1 MDSFRNLEDETFPS
15 FLSNTS
21 LGSSVRDTLG
31 DVTLGSTLGV
41 PMAASTVVKSRAT
54 ADNRLT
60 DVQASYL
67 EPGAL
72 SLAGSQGSNCGRE
85 KFALSFKDDLDKTDD
100 FIAANNFLDLL
111 VKVKLD
117 ESECASTSKASAAV
131 DAGAPS
137 VSARPSDYPDDIS
150 TGLFTVSRIGGK
162 ESIAG
167 QAVLAPI
174 PIEEGPESEAVD
186 SDGMS
191 GSVASFL
198 ANEKLMSLDSM
209 NSDIT
214 DDDLDVDNLHDEE
227 LQLYFSKLIPPPMQ
241 RGRVEGQEIPAA
253 ELPDSQVGS
262 SQSLVTEPDT
272 SPKNRCE
279 FLNDYDKEDFC
290 MPDVRLAATGM
301 DSCPASDEDTEDELE
316 ALQNR
321 SRARFLL
328 PSTSRQLV
336 GESHQPHFRPGL
348 EGGSSDDE
356 SQSGVQFADSRT
368 GIEHRCSAEG
378 QVIDLPITGDG
389 GGGDGSSGSEEDGN
403 DGGVST
409 VPQPTSVQTTY
420 DVLRGLG
427 IVGGSGTG
435 EDEHQLLSQLP
446 GLGRFISNVH
456 SQMGDRVGPV
466 GTVETESSVQGSGL
480 TGIQSVNQS
489 TNQDRQEAL
498 NAMDGSHNGAISL
511 EERFDSMYLR
521 PGGVCNLQDYAS
533 GAFALQ
539 DTRNAFDLSFTKNP
553 FGESKVGVD
562 QGHTIDSSDPG
573 LRGGPCR
580 NSVSSGPH
588 TINSEEHL
596 GESLEVKYLSQTFH
610 QNEVEQS
617 NIGNK
622 ESRPDDAELELQQ
635 GANDTHSV
643 VYQNEDGKWVTDLAY
658 YSSFEKEA
666 NMPDEIANQLQSE
679 EFVGGGQA
687 MEKIIEDQEEFER
700 EHQFMQEEQME
711 AVNQSVHLGDTSW
724 KFPTSSHILM
734 RASQVS
740 TEFEKENQSYLRI
753 SLGGFLQ
760 QRSEALGCLG
770 GIEDIKRPSF
780 GYIINS
786 PEKREPFALIRPSD
800 FSSRGSSVHSE
811 TVQLSDVDETM
822 NPEDLEKTVEPIPA
836 EQPQKGHANSKDVQI
851 SPALP
856 LDHKNSSQSS
866 ESNSSGSLTLSV
878 STIASAIADASI
890 SSDPAQL
897 AAMIMEL
904 SKKRHSKS
912 RRTGELIQTPDPEK
926 LLEQKDLQKALS
938 LGDLS
943 ALDMEK
949 YLKKAEVSSSDSDAS
964 TSQSCLDVLSL
975 ADSLA
980 NSCKPTQ
987 RQTPPLPNI
996 SHHAKEH
1003 STSKDVVK
1011 KSRVLPIN
1019 SSKQSTEVM
1028 SEVNKSDAK
1037 RSSIP
1042 RPKTSCIP
1050 TATAHP
1056 ARRSAGAGQSL
1067 TSSALKPKPVQSKSE
1082 RRKSDCHIPTPAG
1095 NRSCSESRVKMNT
1108 ARPQVSGT
1116 CLALKSND
1124 SISDSLAVSK
1134 TFQTGGCSEKPTL
1147 KSSPHT
1153 PRSKSHMRQRETSCS
1168 EEARSLKS
1176 PKATQ
1181 SITKEKQTI
1190 VGQSSFATTDA
1201 NFASPER
1208 SASGVVEASQ
1218 CSFRPST
1225 SPLTHSSPS
1234 QTSLPS
1240 GNGDLSPSSSRGMC
1254 ERSPGSDPRS
1264 PQSHCSSPSISR
1276 LTYLSLNENTTLPT
1290 PNHQKNKSMS
1300 LSTTI
1305 IRASP
1310 TPPLEPVDANKPI
1323 NQTHNGDLSSRSSG
1337 HAETPG
1343 LNQQTSEHGSYIQ
1356 NGCNIN
1362 KDYRPEC
1369 GPVNSQSESQ
1379 PNQCTQVDSGYSS
1392 NLNVNNQPGGP
1403 MAQNINQ
1410 VPHIPGAG
1418 SEGFLGSQFGPPP
1431 TSYKPE
1437 PLRYGLVPNYNSQG
1451 ALSDLACG
1459 VSALLT
1465 GRSLFS
1471 TQIPQQ
1477 YLSTEGSLQA
1487 SSYHIGPL
1495 AGPYSVMA
1503 GANPPIAH
1511 SHVPGST
1518 GLSSVY
1524 MTAGQHP
1531 PQYALS
1537 KVYGQPSMG
1546 AWSARDLADLRTQV
1560 VVPDELKFPGACCV
1574 GIACQ
1579 TSLSIF
1585 NPSERWQQVAISIVN
1600 LSIDGEKVDSLP
1612 YQWLIVKNK
1621 TIIGPK
1627 STEEQKVLLIAPKAG
1642 LYQCTLSVSSWPASA
1657 ESETVAQAE
1666 AFAKKVVLV
1675 AVAENPAIEVDVG
1688 KTDCLDFGDLAGGS
1702 VKSLPLKLVNR
1713 TRATVPVRLVISA
1726 NASAWHCFSFS
1737 KSPVTMTAGDTLHSG
1752 GNLSSISV
1760 INHVMHSSCGDNPDS
1775 FMVWVH
1781 FNAPQRFSVK
1791 SAVPCDAG
1799 ELGPPDEFSARV
1811 DIEVDSPGPSRVIQ
1825 SVALRAR
1832 SGTARIHAPKD
1843 LQTVCLRSPLGQ
1855 SASQTLP
1862 LKNAGNID
1870 VQLRLKSNDG
1880 DNCFMVKPEELL
1892 LRTGE
1897 EQGVIVSFTAQSNR
1911 KYKECLLTILVLP
1924 SGPQYEVVLKGEV
1937 VQANPE
1943 NAASTQVLVPHGE
1956 VPPILSNKQF
1966 MAWGGVTLGRAVQQ
1980 KLVLRNNSP
1989 TTSQQLRL
1997 LIRGQDQDCFQLQSS
2012 FGPDE
2017 RLTRS
2022 RELLIKPK
2030 EDVAVHLLFAPTR
2043 VASMLAKLEIKQS
2056 AVRPS
2061 QPGVKFTIPLSG
2073 YGGTSNVIL
2082 EELRKHA
2089 DGYVATMSGI
2099 QTGRVSKL
2107 CVCVRNT
2114 GSRAAFIRAVP
2125 YSDLEKRTVM
2135 DSTVISL
2142 SPSQFIL
2149 KERTQ
2154 EVITVVM
2161 KASCRE
2167 QALCQSHTA
2176 LLATIC
2182 LFCGDEVSR
2191 QQFRKLLRI
2200 KPDVGKKALYEN
2212 SLLKSI
2218 SFDEPFLGEE
2228 LVQEAYDLPQRP
2240 NEAHIFYGNMSKVI
2254 LSLLGTVEAS
2264 DSGESEH
2271 IEFVRASQHHA
2282 TDSDSGLGTSERHF
2296 SNVSLDVLPVRG
2308 PPLCATEPVL
2318 KRTESSLDN
2327 TWSIQPEQLVLTA
2340 PTITGAADTK
2350 HVRILNCS
2358 DRELR
2363 FELSWPAH
2371 CLTITPQHGIIEP
2384 QGHLQILISP
2394 NPSLATKSS
2403 MLPWSGQIYVQCDN
2417 QQKFIRV
2424 QIRQDLAMDISAV
2437 GSPSDRALCPLP
2449 PQAETPIGTS
2459 LKSQCSSSPQTS
2471 VEIKNRTVVFPST
2484 CSGESSECPVEV
2496 ENLGEEVR
2504 WYLSSF
2510 APPYVKGVDGS
2521 GGVYRATYT
2530 AFRCERMSGMLGV
2543 KEKMQVPFTFLPRD
2557 GGDYAQFWDL
2567 ECHPVTKPQQKS
2579 RIRFQLCG
2587 MGIRAGAGMSRKED
2601 GTLVRTDINL
2611 KSRNRVESEG
2621 SKTGM
2626 ESSRRGV
2633 YAPQSLYT
2641 FPATRV
2647 GEVSTLKVNFR
2658 NNSCN
2663 THELR
2668 FLSPS
2673 EPFYIK
2679 HSKYSLRTQHYINL
2693 PVQFRPTTVG
2703 QFSGLLH
2710 VQTDTDV
2717 KLAIELSGEALP

>member
-1 MDSFRNLEDETFPS
+1 MDSFRNLEEETFPS
-15 FLSNTS
+15 FFSNTS
-21 LGSSVRDTLG
+21 LGSDGRATLG

-41 PMAASTVVKSRAT
+41 PMAASTVAKSRAT

-67 EPGAL
+67 EPGL
-72 SLAGSQGSNCGRE
+72 VFQAGSQGSGCGRE
-85 KFALSFKDDLDKTDD
+85 KFALSFKDDLDNVDD
-100 FIAANNFLDLL
+100 FIAANRFSDLL
-111 VKVKLD
+111 VKVNLD
-117 ESECASTSKASAAV
+117 ESESVSTSKAAV
-131 DAGAPS
+131 EVGAPS
-137 VSARPSDYPDDIS
+137 ASARPSDYPDDIS
-150 TGLFTVSRIGGK
+150 TGLLTVSHIGGK
-162 ESIAG
+162 ETIVG

-174 PIEEGPESEAVD
+174 PIEEGPESDAVD

-191 GSVASFL
+191 GSVSSFL

-214 DDDLDVDNLHDEE
+214 DDDIDVDNLHDEE
-227 LQLYFSKLIPPPMQ
+227 LQLYFNKLIPTAMQ

-253 ELPDSQVGS
+253 ELPDNQVGS
-262 SQSLVTEPDT
+262 SQPLVTEPDT
-272 SPKNRCE
+272 SPQNRCN
-279 FLNDYDKEDFC
+279 FLNDYDKGDFC

-316 ALQNR
+316 ASQNR
-321 SRARFLL
+321 SRTRFLL
-328 PSTSRQLV
+328 PSTSRHLV

-348 EGGSSDDE
+348 VGGSSDDE
-356 SQSGVQFADSRT
+356 SQTGAQFTDSRT

-403 DGGVST
+403 DGGVAT
-409 VPQPTSVQTTY
+409 VLPPTGVQTTY

-446 GLGRFISNVH
+446 GLGRFVSNVH

-466 GTVETESSVQGSGL
+466 GTVETDSSVQSSGQTRL
-480 TGIQSVNQS
+480 QFINQS
-489 TNQDRQEAL
+489 MNQDRQEAL
-498 NAMDGSHNGAISL
+498 NAMDSSYSGATSL
-511 EERFDSMYLR
+511 EERFDSIYLR
-521 PGGVCNLQDYAS
+521 PGGVCNLQDSTS
-533 GAFALQ
+533 GASALQ
-539 DTRNAFDLSFTKNP
+539 GTQNAFEFSFTKNP
-553 FGESKVGVD
+553 LGETKAGVNK
-562 QGHTIDSSDPG
+562 GHTIDFGDLG
-573 LRGGPCR
+573 LRGGLCR
-580 NSVSSGPH
+580 NSVSLGQHPH
-588 TINSEEHL
+588 SSEEHP
-596 GESLEVKYLSQTFH
+596 GESVEVKYLSQNVH

-617 NIGNK
+617 NIWNEG
-622 ESRPDDAELELQQ
+622 SRPDDVELEFQQ
-635 GANDTHSV
+635 GANATHSV

-658 YSSFEKEA
+658 YSSFEKET
-666 NMPDEIANQLQSE
+666 NVPDDIANQLQSE

-687 MEKIIEDQEEFER
+687 MEKIIVDQEEFEK
-700 EHQFMQEEQME
+700 EHQFMQEEQIE
-711 AVNQSVHLGDTSW
+711 AVNRTVLLGDTSW
-724 KFPTSSHILM
+724 KLPASSHILM

-753 SLGGFLQ
+753 SLGEFFQ

-770 GIEDIKRPSF
+770 SREEDIKRPSF

-800 FSSRGSSVHSE
+800 FSSRGSSVRSE
-811 TVQLSDVDETM
+811 TVQLSDADETM
-822 NPEDLEKTVEPIPA
+822 NPEDLEKTLEPTPA
-836 EQPQKGHANSKDVQI
+836 EQPRKGHADPKDVQI
-851 SPALP
+851 SPVLS
-856 LDHKNSSQSS
+856 LDHKGNSSQSS
-866 ESNSSGSLTLSV
+866 ESNSSGSLTLSI

-912 RRTGELIQTPDPEK
+912 RRTDELVQTPHPKK
-926 LLEQKDLQKALS
+926 LLQQDDLQKSLS

-964 TSQSCLDVLSL
+964 SSHSCLDILSL

-980 NSCKPTQ
+980 NSCRSTE
-987 RQTPPLPNI
+987 RQTPLPNSI
-996 SHHAKEH
+996 SLHAEEH
-1003 STSKDVVK
+1003 STPKDIVK
-1011 KSRVLPIN
+1011 KSLVSPNN
-1019 SSKQSTEVM
+1019 SSKQSTEVV
-1028 SEVNKSDAK
+1028 SEVKRSDAK
-1037 RSSIP
+1037 RSYIP

-1050 TATAHP
+1050 TPTAHP
-1056 ARRSAGAGQSL
+1056 PRRSAGAGQSL
-1067 TSSALKPKPVQSKSE
+1067 TSTNIKTKPVQGKSE
-1082 RRKSDCHIPTPAG
+1082 RNKNDCHIPTPAG
-1095 NRSCSESRVKMNT
+1095 NRSCSESRVEMST
-1108 ARPQVSGT
+1108 ARPEVSGT
-1116 CLALKSND
+1116 CHSLKSND
-1124 SISDSLAVSK
+1124 PISDSMAAPK
-1134 TFQTGGCSEKPTL
+1134 NTQTGGCLELPMQRSP
-1147 KSSPHT
+1147 PHT
-1153 PRSKSHMRQRETSCS
+1153 PKSKNYMKQNGTSCS
-1168 EEARSLKS
+1168 EQAQSVRS
-1176 PKATQ
+1176 PQATQ
-1181 SITKEKQTI
+1181 TVGKEKQTLAA
-1190 VGQSSFATTDA
+1190 QSSFPTTNA
-1201 NFASPER
+1201 QFASPELCT
-1208 SASGVVEASQ
+1208 SGVVEASH
-1218 CSFRPST
+1218 CTFRPST

-1240 GNGDLSPSSSRGMC
+1240 GYGDLSPSSSSGMC
-1254 ERSPGSDPRS
+1254 ERSPGTDPLS
-1264 PQSHCSSPSISR
+1264 PQSHCSSPSMSR
-1276 LTYLSLNENTTLPT
+1276 LTYLSINENTTLPT
-1290 PNHQKNKSMS
+1290 PNHHQKNNSMS

-1310 TPPLEPVDANKPI
+1310 TPPMEPVDANKPI
-1323 NQTHNGDLSSRSSG
+1323 HQTHNGDLSSRSSCPS
-1337 HAETPG
+1337 TNPG
-1343 LNQQTSEHGSYIQ
+1343 SNQQTSEHGSHIQ
-1356 NGCNIN
+1356 NERHIH
-1362 KDYRPEC
+1362 KDCRHEC
-1369 GPVNSQSESQ
+1369 QPVNRQSESH
-1379 PNQCTQVDSGYSS
+1379 PSLFARVDSGYSS
-1392 NLNVNNQPGGP
+1392 NLNINNQPAGP
-1403 MAQNINQ
+1403 MEQNTNK
-1410 VPHIPGAG
+1410 VPDFPGAG
-1418 SEGFLGSQFGPPP
+1418 SEAFLGSQYLPPP
-1431 TSYKPE
+1431 TTYKSE
-1437 PLRYGLVPNYNSQG
+1437 PLRYGLAPNYNSQG
-1451 ALSDLACG
+1451 ALSDLTCG
-1459 VSALLT
+1459 IPTILT

-1471 TQIPQQ
+1471 TQLPQQ
-1477 YLSTEGSLQA
+1477 YLGAEGSLQA

-1495 AGPYSVMA
+1495 AGPYGVPAVMT
-1503 GANPPIAH
+1503 GANSQIANT
-1511 SHVPGST
+1511 HVPGST
-1518 GLSSVY
+1518 GLPSVY

-1531 PQYALS
+1531 HQYPLS
-1537 KVYGQPSMG
+1537 KPYGQPSMT

-1600 LSIDGEKVDSLP
+1600 LSIDGVKVDSLP

-1666 AFAKKVVLV
+1666 AFAKKVVLI

-1688 KTDCLDFGDLAGGS
+1688 KTGCLDFGDLAGGS
-1702 VKSLPLKLVNR
+1702 VKSLPLKMVNR
-1713 TRATVPVRLVISA
+1713 TRATVPIRLVISA

-1737 KSPVTMTAGDTLHSG
+1737 KSPVTMTADGSLHSG
-1752 GNLSSISV
+1752 GNLTSISV

-1781 FNAPQRFSVK
+1781 FTAPQRFSAK
-1791 SAVPCDAG
+1791 LG
-1799 ELGPPDEFSARV
+1799 ELGPPDEFTARV
-1811 DIEVDSPGPSRVIQ
+1811 DIEVDNPGPSHVIQ

-1832 SGTARIHAPKD
+1832 SGTARVHAPKD
-1843 LQTVCLRSPLGQ
+1843 LQTVCLQTPLGQ

-1870 VQLRLKSNDG
+1870 VQLRLKCNEG

-1897 EQGVIVSFTAQSNR
+1897 EQGIVVTFTAQSNR
-1911 KYKECLLTILVLP
+1911 KYKECLLTIFVLP

-1937 VQANPE
+1937 VQGNSRNVTSA
-1943 NAASTQVLVPHGE
+1943 QVLVPNGE

-1980 KLVLRNNSP
+1980 KLILRNNSP
-1989 TTSQQLRL
+1989 TTSQQLRI

-2082 EELRKHA
+2082 EELRKRS
-2089 DGYVATMSGI
+2089 DGYVATLSGI
-2099 QTGRVSKL
+2099 QKGRVSKL

-2125 YSDLEKRTVM
+2125 YSDVEKRTVM
-2135 DSTVISL
+2135 DSTIISL

-2167 QALCQSHTA
+2167 QALCQTHTA

-2200 KPDVGKKALYEN
+2200 KPDVGKKVLSEN

-2228 LVQEAYDLPQRP
+2228 LVQEACDLPQRP
-2240 NEAHIFYGNMSKVI
+2240 NEAQVFYGNMSKVI
-2254 LSLLGTVEAS
+2254 LSLLGTVETSALAAS
-2264 DSGESEH
+2264 DH

-2282 TDSDSGLGTSERHF
+2282 MDSDSGLGTSERHF
-2296 SNVSLDVLPVRG
+2296 SNVSLDVLPVKG
-2308 PPLCATEPVL
+2308 PPLCASEPVL
-2318 KRTESSLDN
+2318 KRTESSVDN
-2327 TWSIQPEQLVLTA
+2327 TWSVQPEQLVLSA
-2340 PTITGAADTK
+2340 PTITGVADTK

-2358 DRELR
+2358 DCELR

-2384 QGHLQILISP
+2384 QSNLQILISP
-2394 NPSLATKSS
+2394 NPSLATKTS

-2424 QIRQDLAMDISAV
+2424 QIRQDLAMDISAA
-2437 GSPSDRALCPLP
+2437 GSSSDHSLCPLP
-2449 PQAETPIGTS
+2449 PQAETPVGS
-2459 LKSQCSSSPQTS
+2459 GLKAQCSSPQTS

-2484 CSGESSECPVEV
+2484 CSGESSECSVEV
-2496 ENLGEEVR
+2496 ENHGEEVR

-2521 GGVYRATYT
+2521 GDVYRATYT

-2587 MGIRAGAGMSRKED
+2587 MGIRAGAGTSRKED
-2601 GTLVRTDINL
+2601 CALVRTDVNV
-2611 KSRNRVESEG
+2611 KSRTRVESAG
-2621 SKTGM
+2621 SKTGT
-2626 ESSRRGV
+2626 EPSRRGV
-2633 YAPQSLYT
+2633 YAPQSLYM

-2658 NNSCN
+2658 NNSCD

-2673 EPFYIK
+2673 EPFYIR

-2693 PVQFRPTTVG
+2693 PVQFKPTAIGLFT
-2703 QFSGLLH
+2703 GLLL

-2717 KLAIELSGEALP
+2717 RLAIELSGEALL

>member
-15 FLSNTS
+15 FNIS
-21 LGSSVRDTLG
+21 LGSSGRATLG

-41 PMAASTVVKSRAT
+41 PMAASTVAKSRAT

-67 EPGAL
+67 EPGML
-72 SLAGSQGSNCGRE
+72 SLAGSQGSSCGRE
-85 KFALSFKDDLDKTDD
+85 KFALSFKDDLDSADD
-100 FIAANNFLDLL
+100 FIAVNRFSGLL
-111 VKVKLD
+111 VKVNLD
-117 ESECASTSKASAAV
+117 ESECVSMTKPSATV
-131 DAGAPS
+131 EAGAPS
-137 VSARPSDYPDDIS
+137 ASGRPSDYPDDIS
-150 TGLFTVSRIGGK
+150 TGLLTLSHVGGK
-162 ESIAG
+162 ETITG
-167 QAVLAPI
+167 QVVFTPV

-191 GSVASFL
+191 GSVTSFL

-209 NSDIT
+209 NSDVT
-214 DDDLDVDNLHDEE
+214 DDDIDVDNLHDDE
-227 LQLYFSKLIPPPMQ
+227 LQLYFNKLIPPAMQ

-253 ELPDSQVGS
+253 ELPDSKVGS
-262 SQSLVTEPDT
+262 SQPLVTEQDT
-272 SPKNRCE
+272 SPKNRCN
-279 FLNDYDKEDFC
+279 FLNDYKGNFC

-316 ALQNR
+316 ASQNR
-321 SRARFLL
+321 IRARFLL

-356 SQSGVQFADSRT
+356 SQPGAPFAHSRT

-409 VPQPTSVQTTY
+409 VPPPTGVQTTY

-427 IVGGSGTG
+427 IVGGSGTS
-435 EDEHQLLSQLP
+435 EDELLSQLP
-446 GLGRFISNVH
+446 GLGRFVSNVY
-456 SQMGDRVGPV
+456 SQMGDREGPV

-480 TGIQSVNQS
+480 TRLHPINQS
-489 TNQDRQEAL
+489 MNSDRQETL
-498 NAMDGSHNGAISL
+498 NAMDSSDAGAVSL
-511 EERFDSMYLR
+511 EERFDSVYLR
-521 PGGVCNLQDYAS
+521 PGGVSNLQDSTS
-533 GAFALQ
+533 GASVLQ
-539 DTRNAFDLSFTKNP
+539 GTQNAFDFSFTKNP
-553 FGESKVGVD
+553 LGESKVGVN
-562 QGHTIDSSDPG
+562 QGNTIDFSDLG
-573 LRGGPCR
+573 LHGGPFR
-580 NSVSSGPH
+580 NSISLGQLP
-588 TINSEEHL
+588 NSNEEHL
-596 GESLEVKYLSQTFH
+596 GETLEVKYLSQNH
-610 QNEVEQS
+610 QNDVKQNNVWNQVS
-617 NIGNK
+617 C
-622 ESRPDDAELELQQ
+622 PDDVELELQQ
-635 GANDTHSV
+635 GASATHSV

-658 YSSFEKEA
+658 YSSFEKET
-666 NMPDEIANQLQSE
+666 NIPDDIVNQLQSE
-679 EFVGGGQA
+679 DFVGGGQA
-687 MEKIIEDQEEFER
+687 IEKIIEDQKEFEK
-700 EHQFMQEEQME
+700 EHQFMQEEQIE
-711 AVNQSVHLGDTSW
+711 AGNRSELLGDTSW
-724 KFPTSSHILM
+724 KLPTSSHVLM
-734 RASQVS
+734 RSSHVS
-740 TEFEKENQSYLRI
+740 TEFEKGNQSYLRI
-753 SLGGFLQ
+753 SLGEFFQ

-770 GIEDIKRPSF
+770 GNEEDIKRPSF

-811 TVQLSDVDETM
+811 TVPLSDVDQTM
-822 NPEDLEKTVEPIPA
+822 NPEDLEKTLEPMPA
-836 EQPQKGHANSKDVQI
+836 EHPQKGLSQAKDVQI
-851 SPALP
+851 SSVLS
-856 LDHKNSSQSS
+856 LDHKENSSQNQTTV
-866 ESNSSGSLTLSV
+866 ESKSSGSLTLSI

-904 SKKRHSKS
+904 SKNRHSKS
-912 RRTGELIQTPDPEK
+912 KMGELLLTPDNEK
-926 LLEQKDLQKALS
+926 LPDQDDLQKSLS
-938 LGDLS
+938 MGDLS

-964 TSQSCLDVLSL
+964 SSQSCLDILSL

-980 NSCKPTQ
+980 NSCRPTQ
-987 RQTPPLPNI
+987 KRTPPLPNNI
-996 SHHAKEH
+996 SLQVEEH
-1003 STSKDVVK
+1003 SASKDVVK
-1011 KSRVLPIN
+1011 KSQVLQNNTPQQTI
-1019 SSKQSTEVM
+1019 EFE
-1028 SEVNKSDAK
+1028 SEVKRSEAK

-1042 RPKTSCIP
+1042 RPKTACIP
-1050 TATAHP
+1050 TATAHL
-1056 ARRSAGAGQSL
+1056 ARRSA
-1067 TSSALKPKPVQSKSE
+1067 
-1082 RRKSDCHIPTPAG
+1082 
-1095 NRSCSESRVKMNT
+1095 
-1108 ARPQVSGT
+1108 
-1116 CLALKSND
+1116 
-1124 SISDSLAVSK
+1124 
-1134 TFQTGGCSEKPTL
+1134 
-1147 KSSPHT
+1147 
-1153 PRSKSHMRQRETSCS
+1153 
-1168 EEARSLKS
+1168 
-1176 PKATQ
+1176 
-1181 SITKEKQTI
+1181 
-1190 VGQSSFATTDA
+1190 
-1201 NFASPER
+1201 ASPER
-1208 SASGVVEASQ
+1208 CASVETSR
-1218 CSFRPST
+1218 CTFRPST

-1240 GNGDLSPSSSRGMC
+1240 GYENLSHSSSSGMC
-1254 ERSPGSDPRS
+1254 ERSPGTDPLS
-1264 PQSHCSSPSISR
+1264 PQSDCSSPSISR
-1276 LTYLSLNENTTLPT
+1276 LTYLSINENTTLPT
-1290 PNHQKNKSMS
+1290 PNHQKNQSMS

-1310 TPPLEPVDANKPI
+1310 TPPVEPVDANKPI
-1323 NQTHNGDLSSRSSG
+1323 HQTHNGGLSSLSSC
-1337 HAETPG
+1337 HAKSPG
-1343 LNQQTSEHGSYIQ
+1343 SNKQMSELGSHIQ
-1356 NGCNIN
+1356 SDCNIH
-1362 KDYRPEC
+1362 KEYRHEC
-1369 GPVNSQSESQ
+1369 GPVNHQSMSHPSLYAQ
-1379 PNQCTQVDSGYSS
+1379 IDSGYSS
-1392 NLNVNNQPGGP
+1392 NLNINNQPGGL
-1403 MAQNINQ
+1403 MEQNIKQ
-1410 VPHIPGAG
+1410 VTNNPAAG
-1418 SEGFLGSQFGPPP
+1418 SEAFLGSQYGPPA
-1431 TSYKPE
+1431 TSYKSE
-1437 PLRYGLVPNYNSQG
+1437 ALRYGLAPNSQG
-1451 ALSDLACG
+1451 ALSDLNCG
-1459 VSALLT
+1459 VPNLLT
-1465 GRSLFS
+1465 GRPLF
-1471 TQIPQQ
+1471 TQQ

-1487 SSYHIGPL
+1487 SSYHIGPM
-1495 AGPYSVMA
+1495 AGSYGVPAVMA
-1503 GANPPIAH
+1503 GADPQIAH
-1511 SHVPGST
+1511 AHVPGST
-1518 GLSSVY
+1518 GLSSVF
-1524 MTAGQHP
+1524 MTAVQHP
-1531 PQYALS
+1531 HQYPHS
-1537 KVYGQPSMG
+1537 KPYGHPIMG
-1546 AWSARDLADLRTQV
+1546 SWSGRELADPKTQV

-1579 TSLSIF
+1579 TTLSIF
-1585 NPSERWQQVAISIVN
+1585 NPSERWQQVAISTVN

-1666 AFAKKVVLV
+1666 VFAKKVVLI
-1675 AVAENPAIEVDVG
+1675 AVAENPAIDVDVG
-1688 KTDCLDFGDLAGGS
+1688 KKGCLDFGDLAGGS

-1713 TRATVPVRLVISA
+1713 TRATVPIRLVISA

-1737 KSPVTMTAGDTLHSG
+1737 KSPVTMTADGSLHSG
-1752 GNLSSISV
+1752 GNLTSISV

-1781 FNAPQRFSVK
+1781 FNAPQRFSAK
-1791 SAVPCDAG
+1791 LG

-1811 DIEVDSPGPSRVIQ
+1811 DIEVDNPGPSRVIQ

-1832 SGTARIHAPKD
+1832 SGIARVHAPKD
-1843 LQTVCLRSPLGQ
+1843 LQTVCLQTPLGK

-1880 DNCFMVKPEELL
+1880 DNCFTVKPEELL

-1897 EQGVIVSFTAQSNR
+1897 EQEVVVTFTAQNNR

-1937 VQANPE
+1937 VQGNSGNVTSA
-1943 NAASTQVLVPHGE
+1943 QVLVPHDE

-1997 LIRGQDQDCFQLQSS
+1997 LVRGQDQDCFQLQSS

-2017 RLTRS
+2017 RLTCS

-2082 EELRKHA
+2082 EELRKRS
-2089 DGYVATMSGI
+2089 DGYVATLSGI

-2107 CVCVRNT
+2107 CVCIRNT
-2114 GSRAAFIRAVP
+2114 GSRAAFVRAVP
-2125 YSDLEKRTVM
+2125 YSDLEKRTIM

-2161 KASCRE
+2161 KASSRE

-2200 KPDVGKKALYEN
+2200 KPEAGKKQSEN

-2240 NEAHIFYGNMSKVI
+2240 NEAQIFYGNISKVI

-2296 SNVSLDVLPVRG
+2296 SNVSLDVLPVKG
-2308 PPLCATEPVL
+2308 PSLCASEPVL
-2318 KRTESSLDN
+2318 KQAESSVVN
-2327 TWSIQPEQLVLTA
+2327 TWSVQPEHLVLTA

-2350 HVRILNCS
+2350 NVQILNPS
-2358 DRELR
+2358 DRKLR

-2384 QGHLQILISP
+2384 QSHLQILISP

-2403 MLPWSGQIYVQCDN
+2403 LLPWSGQIYVQCDN

-2424 QIRQDLAMDISAV
+2424 QIRQDLAMDISAA
-2437 GSPSDRALCPLP
+2437 GSSSDRSLCPLP
-2449 PQAETPIGTS
+2449 PQAETPVGS
-2459 LKSQCSSSPQTS
+2459 GLKVQCGSPHTS

-2484 CSGESSECPVEV
+2484 CSGESSECSVEV
-2496 ENLGEEVR
+2496 ENHGEEVR

-2510 APPYVKGVDGS
+2510 APPYVKGVEGTGD
-2521 GGVYRATYT
+2521 VYRATYT

-2587 MGIRAGAGMSRKED
+2587 TGIRAGVGMSRKED
-2601 GTLVRTDINL
+2601 CALVRTDVNV
-2611 KSRNRVESEG
+2611 KGRKRVESSG

-2626 ESSRRGV
+2626 ESSRKGL
-2633 YAPQSLYT
+2633 YAPQTLYM

-2693 PVQFRPTTVG
+2693 PVQFKPTVVG
-2703 QFSGLLH
+2703 QFSSLLLI
-2710 VQTDTDV
+2710 QTDTDV
-2717 KLAIELSGEALP
+2717 KLTIELSGEALL

>member
-1 MDSFRNLEDETFPS
+1 ESFRNLEDETFPS

-21 LGSSVRDTLG
+21 LGSGGRVTLG

-41 PMAASTVVKSRAT
+41 PMAASTVAKSRAT

-67 EPGAL
+67 EPGPL
-72 SLAGSQGSNCGRE
+72 SLAGSQGSSCGRE
-85 KFALSFKDDLDKTDD
+85 KFALSFKDDLENADD
-100 FIAANNFLDLL
+100 FIAANRFSGLL
-111 VKVKLD
+111 VKVNLD
-117 ESECASTSKASAAV
+117 ESECVPVSKASDIRVHAA
-131 DAGAPS
+131 
-137 VSARPSDYPDDIS
+137 SARPSDYPDDIS
-150 TGLFTVSRIGGK
+150 TGLLTVSHFGGK
-162 ESIAG
+162 ETIASPVRSKSKG
-167 QAVLAPI
+167 L
-174 PIEEGPESEAVD
+174 ESEAVD

-198 ANEKLMSLDSM
+198 VNEKLMSLDSM
-209 NSDIT
+209 NSDLT
-214 DDDLDVDNLHDEE
+214 DDDIDVDNLHDEE
-227 LQLYFSKLIPPPMQ
+227 LQLYFNKLVPPSMQ
-241 RGRVEGQEIPAA
+241 RGRVEGQEISAA
-253 ELPDSQVGS
+253 ELPGSQIGS
-262 SQSLVTEPDT
+262 SQPLPTELHT
-272 SPKNRCE
+272 STKNRSN
-279 FLNDYDKEDFC
+279 FLNDYNKGDFC

-316 ALQNR
+316 PSQNR

-336 GESHQPHFRPGL
+336 GESNQTHCRPGL

-356 SQSGVQFADSRT
+356 SQPGPQFRDSRT
-368 GIEHRCSAEG
+368 GIEQRCSAEG
-378 QVIDLPITGDG
+378 RVIELPITGDG

-409 VPQPTSVQTTY
+409 VPPPTGVQTTY

-427 IVGGSGTG
+427 IVGGNGTG
-435 EDEHQLLSQLP
+435 EDENLFSQLP
-446 GLGRFISNVH
+446 GLGRFASNEH
-456 SQMGDRVGPV
+456 SQMGHRVGPV

-480 TGIQSVNQS
+480 TRLQS
-489 TNQDRQEAL
+489 TNQSMNQHREEAL
-498 NAMDGSHNGAISL
+498 NTMDSSHSGAESQ
-511 EERFDSMYLR
+511 EEQFDSMYLR
-521 PGGVCNLQDYAS
+521 PGGVCNLQDSTS
-533 GAFALQ
+533 GALQ
-539 DTRNAFDLSFTKNP
+539 GTQFAFDFSFTKN
-553 FGESKVGVD
+553 SKAGVS
-562 QGHTIDSSDPG
+562 QGHTINFSDSG
-573 LRGGPCR
+573 LFGGPCR
-580 NSVSSGPH
+580 NSVSVDKYTKS
-588 TINSEEHL
+588 NEEHS
-596 GESLEVKYLSQTFH
+596 GEALEVKYLSQTSH
-610 QNEVEQS
+610 PNEDERSDIWNQVS
-617 NIGNK
+617 C
-622 ESRPDDAELELQQ
+622 PDVQLTFQQDAN
-635 GANDTHSV
+635 ATHSV

-658 YSSFEKEA
+658 YSSFEKET
-666 NMPDEIANQLQSE
+666 NIPDDIANQLQCE

-687 MEKIIEDQEEFER
+687 MEKIIEDQAEFDK
-700 EHQFMQEEQME
+700 EHQFMQEEQIE
-711 AVNQSVHLGDTSW
+711 TVNRSVLLGDTSW
-724 KFPTSSHILM
+724 KLPPSSHILM
-734 RASQVS
+734 RSSQVS
-740 TEFEKENQSYLRI
+740 NEFEKGNQSYLRI
-753 SLGGFLQ
+753 SLGEFFQ

-770 GIEDIKRPSF
+770 GSEEDIKRPSF

-811 TVQLSDVDETM
+811 TVQLSEADDTM
-822 NPEDLEKTVEPIPA
+822 NPEDLEKTLVLTPS
-836 EQPQKGHANSKDVQI
+836 EQPQMGHLHQKDVQVMHYLLTVMGYFI
-851 SPALP
+851 NIFGVYTI
-856 LDHKNSSQSS
+856 HKENSSQSS
-866 ESNSSGSLTLSV
+866 ESNSSGNLTLSI

-904 SKKRHSKS
+904 SKKRQSKS
-912 RRTGELIQTPDPEK
+912 RTGVLVQTPELEK
-926 LLEQKDLQKALS
+926 LPEQDHLQKTISMDELS
-938 LGDLS
+938 V
-943 ALDMEK
+943 LDMEK
-949 YLKKAEVSSSDSDAS
+949 YLKKAEVSSSESDAS
-964 TSQSCLDVLSL
+964 SSHSCLDILSM
-975 ADSLA
+975 ADSLG
-980 NSCKPTQ
+980 NSLSTTQ
-987 RQTPPLPNI
+987 RQTPPLQNSI
-996 SHHAKEH
+996 SIHAEEH
-1003 STSKDVVK
+1003 LTSKGVF
-1011 KSRVLPIN
+1011 
-1019 SSKQSTEVM
+1019 SSQVSQNNASNQSIESV
-1028 SEVNKSDAK
+1028 SECKRSNAK

-1050 TATAHP
+1050 IAHP

-1067 TSSALKPKPVQSKSE
+1067 TSTLNPKSVQGKPERSKS
-1082 RRKSDCHIPTPAG
+1082 RCHIPTPAG
-1095 NRSCSESRVKMNT
+1095 NRSCSESRIKISP
-1108 ARPQVSGT
+1108 ARPQASGT
-1116 CLALKSND
+1116 CQSLKSND
-1124 SISDSLAVSK
+1124 SISEL
-1134 TFQTGGCSEKPTL
+1134 FHC
-1147 KSSPHT
+1147 
-1153 PRSKSHMRQRETSCS
+1153 
-1168 EEARSLKS
+1168 
-1176 PKATQ
+1176 
-1181 SITKEKQTI
+1181 
-1190 VGQSSFATTDA
+1190 
-1201 NFASPER
+1201 N
-1208 SASGVVEASQ
+1208 
-1218 CSFRPST
+1218 FRPST

-1240 GNGDLSPSSSRGMC
+1240 GYGSGMC
-1254 ERSPGSDPRS
+1254 ERSPGTDPLS

-1276 LTYLSLNENTTLPT
+1276 LTYLSINENTTLPT
-1290 PNHQKNKSMS
+1290 PANHQKNNSMS

-1310 TPPLEPVDANKPI
+1310 TPPVDPFDATNTI
-1323 NQTHNGDLSSRSSG
+1323 HHNGDLSSKLSCPAEAPRS
-1337 HAETPG
+1337 
-1343 LNQQTSEHGSYIQ
+1343 NQHTVEHGSHVQ
-1356 NGCNIN
+1356 NERIIHN
-1362 KDYRPEC
+1362 DYKRQC
-1369 GPVNSQSESQ
+1369 GPVNQQSEPHPSLYA
-1379 PNQCTQVDSGYSS
+1379 PVDSGYSS
-1392 NLNVNNQPGGP
+1392 NLNINNQPGGL
-1403 MAQNINQ
+1403 MEQSTKQ
-1410 VPHIPGAG
+1410 VSNIPGAG
-1418 SEGFLGSQFGPPP
+1418 SGAFLDSNYGHP
-1431 TSYKPE
+1431 TSSYKSE
-1437 PLRYGLVPNYNSQG
+1437 PLRYGLAPNTQG
-1451 ALSDLACG
+1451 ALSDLTGG
-1459 VSALLT
+1459 VSAHLT
-1465 GRSLFS
+1465 GQSLFS
-1471 TQIPQQ
+1471 TQLPQH
-1477 YLSTEGSLQA
+1477 YLNTDGSLQA
-1487 SSYHIGPL
+1487 PSYHIGPL
-1495 AGPYSVMA
+1495 AGPYGMPA
-1503 GANPPIAH
+1503 AMTGADPQAAQT
-1511 SHVPGST
+1511 HVPGTT

-1524 MTAGQHP
+1524 MTAGQHHHHYP
-1531 PQYALS
+1531 LS
-1537 KVYGQPSMG
+1537 KAYGQPSMG
-1546 AWSARDLADLRTQV
+1546 TWCVRDVADFRV

-1585 NPSERWQQVAISIVN
+1585 NPSERWQQVAISVVN

-1666 AFAKKVVLV
+1666 AFAKKVVLI
-1675 AVAENPAIEVDVG
+1675 AVAENPAIDVDVG
-1688 KTDCLDFGDLAGGS
+1688 KTGLDFGDLAGGTA
-1702 VKSLPLKLVNR
+1702 KSLSLKMVNR
-1713 TRATVPVRLVISA
+1713 TRATVPIRLVISA

-1737 KSPVTMTAGDTLHSG
+1737 KSPVTMTADSSLHSG
-1752 GNLSSISV
+1752 GNLTSVSV
-1760 INHVMHSSCGDNPDS
+1760 INHVMHSSYGDNPDS
-1775 FMVWVH
+1775 FMVWVN
-1781 FNAPQRFSVK
+1781 FNAPQRFNAK
-1791 SAVPCDAG
+1791 LG
-1799 ELGPPDEFSARV
+1799 ELGTPDEFGARV

-1825 SVALRAR
+1825 SVPLRAR
-1832 SGTARIHAPKD
+1832 SGTARVHAPKD
-1843 LQTVCLRSPLGQ
+1843 LQARSCNCPLGQ
-1855 SASQTLP
+1855 STSQTLP

-1880 DNCFMVKPEELL
+1880 DNCFTVKPEELF

-1897 EQGVIVSFTAQSNR
+1897 EQGVTVSFTAQSNR

-1937 VQANPE
+1937 VQGNSRNVTSA
-1943 NAASTQVLVPHGE
+1943 QVSVPHGE

-1966 MAWGGVTLGRAVQQ
+1966 MAWGGVPLGRAVQQ

-2012 FGPDE
+2012 FGPEE

-2022 RELLIKPK
+2022 REQIIKPK
-2030 EDVAVHLLFAPTR
+2030 EDVTVHILFAPTR

-2082 EELRKHA
+2082 EELRKRS
-2089 DGYVATMSGI
+2089 DGYVATLSNI

-2135 DSTVISL
+2135 DSTVIGL

-2167 QALCQSHTA
+2167 QALCQSSTA

-2191 QQFRKLLRI
+2191 QQFRRLLRI
-2200 KPDVGKKALYEN
+2200 KPDVSKKVLSEN

-2228 LVQEAYDLPQRP
+2228 LVQEAFDLPQRP
-2240 NEAHIFYGNMSKVI
+2240 NEAQIFYGNMNKVI

-2264 DSGESEH
+2264 DLGESEH
-2271 IEFVRASQHHA
+2271 IECVRASQHHA
-2282 TDSDSGLGTSERHF
+2282 MDSD
-2296 SNVSLDVLPVRG
+2296 SNVSLDVLPVKG
-2308 PPLCATEPVL
+2308 PPLCPSQPVV
-2318 KRTESSLDN
+2318 KRTNSSVDN

-2371 CLTITPQHGIIEP
+2371 CLTVTPQHGILEP
-2384 QGHLQILISP
+2384 QSHLQILISP
-2394 NPSLATKSS
+2394 NPSLASKSS
-2403 MLPWSGQIYVQCDN
+2403 MLPWSGQIYIQCDD
-2417 QQKFIRV
+2417 QQKFIKV

-2437 GSPSDRALCPLP
+2437 NSSSDRSLCPLP
-2449 PQAETPIGTS
+2449 PQTETPVGS
-2459 LKSQCSSSPQTS
+2459 GFKAQCSSPHTS

-2484 CSGESSECPVEV
+2484 CSGESSECSVDV
-2496 ENLGEEVR
+2496 ENHGEEVR

-2521 GGVYRATYT
+2521 GDVYRATYT

-2579 RIRFQLCG
+2579 RIRFQLSG
-2587 MGIRAGAGMSRKED
+2587 MGIRAGAGTGRKED
-2601 GTLVRTDINL
+2601 CTLVRTDFSA
-2611 KSRNRVESEG
+2611 KNRKKVESVG

-2658 NNSCN
+2658 NNSCDA
-2663 THELR
+2663 HELR

-2673 EPFYIK
+2673 EPFFIK

-2693 PVQFRPTTVG
+2693 PVQFKPTAVG
-2703 QFSGLLH
+2703 QFSGFLL
-2710 VQTDTDV
+2710 VQTDADV
-2717 KLAIELSGEALP
+2717 KLSIELSGEAL

>member
-1 MDSFRNLEDETFPS
+1 MDNFRNLEDETFPS

-21 LGSSVRDTLG
+21 LGSSGRLTLG

-41 PMAASTVVKSRAT
+41 PMAVSTVAKSRAT

-67 EPGAL
+67 EPGPL
-72 SLAGSQGSNCGRE
+72 SLAGSQGSGFRRE
-85 KFALSFKDDLDKTDD
+85 KFALSFKDDLDNAHD
-100 FIAANNFLDLL
+100 FIAANRFSDLL
-111 VKVKLD
+111 VKVNLD
-117 ESECASTSKASAAV
+117 ESECVSTPKASAAV
-131 DAGAPS
+131 DVGAPS
-137 VSARPSDYPDDIS
+137 ASARPSNYPDDIS
-150 TGLFTVSRIGGK
+150 TGLLTVSHIGGK
-162 ESIAG
+162 ETNAG

-174 PIEEGPESEAVD
+174 AIEEGPESEAVD

-209 NSDIT
+209 NSDVT
-214 DDDLDVDNLHDEE
+214 DDDIGVDNLDDEE
-227 LQLYFSKLIPPPMQ
+227 LQLYFSKLVPPGMQ

-262 SQSLVTEPDT
+262 SQSVVPEPDT
-272 SPKNRCE
+272 SPKNRCN
-279 FLNDYDKEDFC
+279 FLNDYDNGDFC

-316 ALQNR
+316 ASQNR

-356 SQSGVQFADSRT
+356 SQPGAQFTNSRT

-409 VPQPTSVQTTY
+409 VPPLNGIQTTY

-427 IVGGSGTG
+427 IVGGSGIG

-446 GLGRFISNVH
+446 GLGRFVSNVH

-466 GTVETESSVQGSGL
+466 GTVETESSVQSSGL
-480 TGIQSVNQS
+480 TRLQSINQS
-489 TNQDRQEAL
+489 INQDRQEAL
-498 NAMDGSHNGAISL
+498 NAMESSHSGAVSL

-521 PGGVCNLQDYAS
+521 PGGVCNQQDSTSDAS
-533 GAFALQ
+533 AIQGTQ
-539 DTRNAFDLSFTKNP
+539 NAFDFSFTKNP
-553 FGESKVGVD
+553 LGESKAGVD
-562 QGHTIDSSDPG
+562 QGHTIDFSD
-573 LRGGPCR
+573 LSLCGGPCR
-580 NSVSSGPH
+580 NSVTPGQHPH
-588 TINSEEHL
+588 NSEEHS
-596 GESLEVKYLSQTFH
+596 GDSLEVKYLSQTLH
-610 QNEVEQS
+610 QSEVQQS
-617 NIGNK
+617 NIWNQV
-622 ESRPDDAELELQQ
+622 SRPDDVELEFQQ
-635 GANDTHSV
+635 GANATHSV

-658 YSSFEKEA
+658 YSSFEKET
-666 NMPDEIANQLQSE
+666 NIPDIVNQFQSE

-687 MEKIIEDQEEFER
+687 MEKIIEDQEEFEK
-700 EHQFMQEEQME
+700 EHKFMQEEQIE
-711 AVNQSVHLGDTSW
+711 AVSRSVLLSDTSW
-724 KFPTSSHILM
+724 KLPSSSHILM

-740 TEFEKENQSYLRI
+740 SEFENGNQSYLRI
-753 SLGGFLQ
+753 SLGEFFQ

-770 GIEDIKRPSF
+770 GSEENIKRPSF

-811 TVQLSDVDETM
+811 TVQLSDADETM
-822 NPEDLEKTVEPIPA
+822 NPEDLEKTLEPTPA
-836 EQPQKGHANSKDVQI
+836 EQPQKGHAHPKDVQI
-851 SPALP
+851 SPVLS
-856 LDHKNSSQSS
+856 LDNKENSTKSS
-866 ESNSSGSLTLSV
+866 ESNSSGSLTLSI

-904 SKKRHSKS
+904 SKMRHSKS
-912 RRTGELIQTPDPEK
+912 RRTDELVQTPVPGKLPEQD
-926 LLEQKDLQKALS
+926 ELQKTLS

-964 TSQSCLDVLSL
+964 SSQSCLDILSL

-980 NSCKPTQ
+980 NSGRPSQ
-987 RQTPPLPNI
+987 RQTPSLPN
-996 SHHAKEH
+996 
-1003 STSKDVVK
+1003 
-1011 KSRVLPIN
+1011 
-1019 SSKQSTEVM
+1019 
-1028 SEVNKSDAK
+1028 
-1037 RSSIP
+1037 
-1042 RPKTSCIP
+1042 
-1050 TATAHP
+1050 
-1056 ARRSAGAGQSL
+1056 
-1067 TSSALKPKPVQSKSE
+1067 
-1082 RRKSDCHIPTPAG
+1082 
-1095 NRSCSESRVKMNT
+1095 
-1108 ARPQVSGT
+1108 
-1116 CLALKSND
+1116 
-1124 SISDSLAVSK
+1124 
-1134 TFQTGGCSEKPTL
+1134 
-1147 KSSPHT
+1147 
-1153 PRSKSHMRQRETSCS
+1153 
-1168 EEARSLKS
+1168 
-1176 PKATQ
+1176 
-1181 SITKEKQTI
+1181 
-1190 VGQSSFATTDA
+1190 
-1201 NFASPER
+1201 ASPER
-1208 SASGVVEASQ
+1208 CASGDVVASH
-1218 CSFRPST
+1218 CTFRPST

-1240 GNGDLSPSSSRGMC
+1240 GYGDLSPSSSSGMC
-1254 ERSPGSDPRS
+1254 ERSPGTDPLS
-1264 PQSHCSSPSISR
+1264 PQSHCCSPSISR
-1276 LTYLSLNENTTLPT
+1276 LTYLSINENTTLPT
-1290 PNHQKNKSMS
+1290 PNHHQKNNSMS

-1310 TPPLEPVDANKPI
+1310 TPPIEPVDANKPI
-1323 NQTHNGDLSSRSSG
+1323 HQTHNGDLSSQSSCLT
-1337 HAETPG
+1337 ETSGP
-1343 LNQQTSEHGSYIQ
+1343 NQQTSEHGSHIQ
-1356 NGCNIN
+1356 NECNIH
-1362 KDYRPEC
+1362 KDYRHEC
-1369 GPVNSQSESQ
+1369 GSVNRQSESH
-1379 PNQCTQVDSGYSS
+1379 PSLYAQVDSGYSS
-1392 NLNVNNQPGGP
+1392 NLNINNQPGGP
-1403 MAQNINQ
+1403 MEQNTNQ
-1410 VPHIPGAG
+1410 VPNIAGAG
-1418 SEGFLGSQFGPPP
+1418 SEAFLGSQYGPPP
-1431 TSYKPE
+1431 TSYKSE
-1437 PLRYGLVPNYNSQG
+1437 PLRYGLAPNSQG
-1451 ALSDLACG
+1451 ALPDLNCG
-1459 VSALLT
+1459 VPTLLT
-1465 GRSLFS
+1465 GRSLFHS
-1471 TQIPQQ
+1471 SGTQLPQQ
-1477 YLSTEGSLQA
+1477 YLSAEGSLQA

-1495 AGPYSVMA
+1495 AGLYGVPAVMT
-1503 GANPPIAH
+1503 GANPQIAH
-1511 SHVPGST
+1511 THVPGAT

-1531 PQYALS
+1531 HHYPLS
-1537 KVYGQPSMG
+1537 KPYGQPSMG
-1546 AWSARDLADLRTQV
+1546 AWSARDLADLKTQV

-1600 LSIDGEKVDSLP
+1600 LSIDGAKVDSLP

-1666 AFAKKVVLV
+1666 AFAKKVVLI

-1713 TRATVPVRLVISA
+1713 TRATVPIRLVISA

-1737 KSPVTMTAGDTLHSG
+1737 KSPVTMTADGSLHSG

-1781 FNAPQRFSVK
+1781 FNAPQRFSAK
-1791 SAVPCDAG
+1791 LG

-1811 DIEVDSPGPSRVIQ
+1811 DIEVDNPGPSRVIQ

-1832 SGTARIHAPKD
+1832 SGTARVHAPKD
-1843 LQTVCLRSPLGQ
+1843 LQTVCLQSPLGQ

-1880 DNCFMVKPEELL
+1880 DSCFTVNPEELF

-1897 EQGVIVSFTAQSNR
+1897 ERGVVVTFTAQSNK

-1937 VQANPE
+1937 VQGSSGNVTSA
-1943 NAASTQVLVPHGE
+1943 QVLVAHGE

-1989 TTSQQLRL
+1989 TSSQQLRL

-2082 EELRKHA
+2082 EELRKRS
-2089 DGYVATMSGI
+2089 DGYVATLSGI
-2099 QTGRVSKL
+2099 QAGRVSKL

-2176 LLATIC
+2176 PLATIC

-2191 QQFRKLLRI
+2191 QQFRKLLHI
-2200 KPDVGKKALYEN
+2200 KPDVGRKVLSEN

-2228 LVQEAYDLPQRP
+2228 FVQEAYDLPQRP
-2240 NEAHIFYGNMSKVI
+2240 NEAQIFYGNMSKVI

-2296 SNVSLDVLPVRG
+2296 SNVSLDVLPVKG
-2308 PPLCATEPVL
+2308 PPLCASGPVL
-2318 KRTESSLDN
+2318 KRTESSVDN
-2327 TWSIQPEQLVLTA
+2327 TWSVQPEQLVLTA

-2384 QGHLQILISP
+2384 QSHLQILISP

-2424 QIRQDLAMDISAV
+2424 QIRQDLAMDNSAS
-2437 GSPSDRALCPLP
+2437 GSSSDRSLCPLP
-2449 PQAETPIGTS
+2449 PQAETPVGS
-2459 LKSQCSSSPQTS
+2459 GLKAQCASPQTS

-2484 CSGESSECPVEV
+2484 CSGESSECSVEV
-2496 ENLGEEVR
+2496 ENHGEEVR

-2521 GGVYRATYT
+2521 GDVYRATYT

-2587 MGIRAGAGMSRKED
+2587 TGMRAGAGMSRKD
-2601 GTLVRTDINL
+2601 CALVRTDVNV
-2611 KSRNRVESEG
+2611 KSRKRVESAG
-2621 SKTGM
+2621 SKSGM

-2633 YAPQSLYT
+2633 YAPQSLYM

-2693 PVQFRPTTVG
+2693 PVQFKPTTVG
-2703 QFSGLLH
+2703 QFSGLLQ

>member
-1 MDSFRNLEDETFPS
+1 MESFRNLEDETFPS

-21 LGSSVRDTLG
+21 LGSNGRVTLG

-41 PMAASTVVKSRAT
+41 PMAASTVAKSRAT
-54 ADNRLT
+54 VDNRLS
-60 DVQASYL
+60 DVQASYI
-67 EPGAL
+67 EPGPL
-72 SLAGSQGSNCGRE
+72 SLADSQGTGCKRE
-85 KFALSFKDDLDKTDD
+85 RFALSFKDDLDNADD
-100 FIAANNFLDLL
+100 FIAANRFSDLL
-111 VKVKLD
+111 VKVNLD
-117 ESECASTSKASAAV
+117 ESESVTTSKASAV
-131 DAGAPS
+131 VNIWAPS
-137 VSARPSDYPDDIS
+137 TSARPSDYPDDIS
-150 TGLFTVSRIGGK
+150 TGLLTVSHIGGK
-162 ESIAG
+162 ETIAG
-167 QAVLAPI
+167 QAVLTPI
-174 PIEEGPESEAVD
+174 PIEEEGPESEAVD

-191 GSVASFL
+191 GSVISFL

-214 DDDLDVDNLHDEE
+214 DDDIDEDMHDEE
-227 LQLYFSKLIPPPMQ
+227 LQLYFKKLIPPATQ

-253 ELPDSQVGS
+253 DLPDSPVIS
-262 SQSLVTEPDT
+262 AEPLASEPEI
-272 SPKNRCE
+272 SPKDRCN
-279 FLNDYDKEDFC
+279 FLNQYDTEDFC

-316 ALQNR
+316 AAQNR
-321 SRARFLL
+321 SRTRFLL

-348 EGGSSDDE
+348 EGGSSDEE
-356 SQSGVQFADSRT
+356 SKPGAQFTDSRT

-403 DGGVST
+403 DGGVSA
-409 VPQPTSVQTTY
+409 VPPPTGVQTTY

-435 EDEHQLLSQLP
+435 EDEHRLLSQLP
-446 GLGRFISNVH
+446 GLGRFVSNVQ

-466 GTVETESSVQGSGL
+466 GTVETESSVQGSGS
-480 TGIQSVNQS
+480 TRAQSLNHRM
-489 TNQDRQEAL
+489 TQDRQEAL
-498 NAMDGSHNGAISL
+498 NGMDSPHMGAVSL
-511 EERFDSMYLR
+511 EDRFDSMYLR
-521 PGGVCNLQDYAS
+521 PGGVCNRPDSTFGAS
-533 GAFALQ
+533 AFHGTQ
-539 DTRNAFDLSFTKNP
+539 NEFDFSFTKNP
-553 FGESKVGVD
+553 LEESKGQVN
-562 QGHTIDSSDPG
+562 QENTID
-573 LRGGPCR
+573 LRDMAHQEGPCR
-580 NSVSSGPH
+580 NSLSFGQHPNKSEQHSG
-588 TINSEEHL
+588 EC
-596 GESLEVKYLSQTFH
+596 LEVKYLSKM
-610 QNEVEQS
+610 QNGEGVQS
-617 NIGNK
+617 SIWNK
-622 ESRPDDAELELQQ
+622 VPCPDDVELDYQQ
-635 GANDTHSV
+635 GANATHSV

-666 NMPDEIANQLQSE
+666 NMPDDMADQLQSE
-679 EFVGGGQA
+679 DFVGGCQA
-687 MEKIIEDQEEFER
+687 MEKIIEDQQEFEK
-700 EHQFMQEEQME
+700 EHQFMQEEQIE
-711 AVNQSVHLGDTSW
+711 TVNRSVLLSDTSW
-724 KFPTSSHILM
+724 KVPTSSHILM

-740 TEFEKENQSYLRI
+740 NEFEKGNQSYLRI
-753 SLGGFLQ
+753 SLGEFFQ
-760 QRSEALGCLG
+760 RRSEALGCLG
-770 GIEDIKRPSF
+770 GTEEHIKRPSF

-800 FSSRGSSVHSE
+800 FSSRGSSVHNE
-811 TVQLSDVDETM
+811 TVQLSDADGTM
-822 NPEDLEKTVEPIPA
+822 NPEDLEKTLEPTPA
-836 EQPQKGHANSKDVQI
+836 EQPHKGHAHPDVIQT
-851 SPALP
+851 SSLS
-856 LDHKNSSQSS
+856 LEHKENSSQSS
-866 ESNSSGSLTLSV
+866 ETNSSGSLTLSI

-897 AAMIMEL
+897 AAMIVEL

-912 RRTGELIQTPDPEK
+912 SRTDELVQTPDLGMVPE
-926 LLEQKDLQKALS
+926 QNDLKKTLS

-964 TSQSCLDVLSL
+964 SSQSCLDILSL
-975 ADSLA
+975 ADSLT
-980 NSCKPTQ
+980 NSGRPTQ

-996 SHHAKEH
+996 SLHTQEH
-1003 STSKDVVK
+1003 STSKDNVK
-1011 KSRVLPIN
+1011 TSHVLQNN
-1019 SSKQSTEVM
+1019 SSEHSTEVV
-1028 SEVNKSDAK
+1028 SEVKRSNAR

-1042 RPKTSCIP
+1042 RPNISCIP

-1056 ARRSAGAGQSL
+1056 ARRSASAGHVVT
-1067 TSSALKPKPVQSKSE
+1067 TSAVKPKFVQNKSE
-1082 RRKSDCHIPTPAG
+1082 INDCSVSTTAG
-1095 NRSCSESRVKMNT
+1095 NRSCPDKTTTAQSKVSE
-1108 ARPQVSGT
+1108 T
-1116 CLALKSND
+1116 CHSFKSND
-1124 SISDSLAVSK
+1124 FISNSLPVPKNSGFE
-1134 TFQTGGCSEKPTL
+1134 TDDCSRLPTL
-1147 KSSPHT
+1147 RSSPQT
-1153 PRSKSHMRQRETSCS
+1153 PRNKNYMTQRETS
-1168 EEARSLKS
+1168 EEERLRRS
-1176 PKATQ
+1176 PRITQ
-1181 SITKEKQTI
+1181 SNAKEKLTLA
-1190 VGQSSFATTDA
+1190 GPSSFSST
-1201 NFASPER
+1201 ASPER
-1208 SASGVVEASQ
+1208 CASGIVEASH
-1218 CSFRPST
+1218 CTFRPST

-1240 GNGDLSPSSSRGMC
+1240 GYGDMSPSSSSGVC
-1254 ERSPGSDPRS
+1254 ERSPTTDPLS

-1276 LTYLSLNENTTLPT
+1276 LTYLSINENTTLPT
-1290 PNHQKNKSMS
+1290 PNHQKTNSMS

-1310 TPPLEPVDANKPI
+1310 TPPIEPVDTTKPI
-1323 NQTHNGDLSSRSSG
+1323 HQTPNEDLSSQSSCRAEAPGSKQPVSG
-1337 HAETPG
+1337 H
-1343 LNQQTSEHGSYIQ
+1343 GSHIQ
-1356 NGCNIN
+1356 NEYNIH
-1362 KDYRPEC
+1362 KDFGNEG
-1369 GPVNSQSESQ
+1369 GPVNRQSESRT
-1379 PNQCTQVDSGYSS
+1379 NLYARVDSGYSS
-1392 NLNVNNQPGGP
+1392 NLNINSQPGGP
-1403 MAQNINQ
+1403 VEQNITQ
-1410 VPHIPGAG
+1410 VPNTHGTG
-1418 SEGFLGSQFGPPP
+1418 SEAVHGSQYAPPP
-1431 TSYKPE
+1431 TSYTSE
-1437 PLRYGLVPNYNSQG
+1437 HLRYGFAPNSQG
-1451 ALSDLACG
+1451 TLSDLTCG
-1459 VSALLT
+1459 VPTLLP

-1471 TQIPQQ
+1471 TRLPQQ
-1477 YLSTEGSLQA
+1477 YLGGDASLQA
-1487 SSYHIGPL
+1487 SSYPIGPL
-1495 AGPYSVMA
+1495 TGPYSVPA
-1503 GANPPIAH
+1503 VISGTNPHIAH
-1511 SHVPGST
+1511 AHVPGST

-1524 MTAGQHP
+1524 ITAGQH
-1531 PQYALS
+1531 QYPLS
-1537 KVYGQPSMG
+1537 KPYGQPSMA
-1546 AWSARDLADLRTQV
+1546 AWSARDLADLRSQV
-1560 VVPDELKFPGACCV
+1560 IVPDELKFPGACCV
-1574 GIACQ
+1574 GIVCQ

-1600 LSIDGEKVDSLP
+1600 LSIDGEKVDSLL

-1627 STEEQKVLLIAPKAG
+1627 STEEQKVLLIAPKPG

-1657 ESETVAQAE
+1657 ESDTVAQAE
-1666 AFAKKVVLV
+1666 AFAKKVVLI
-1675 AVAENPAIEVDVG
+1675 AVAENPTIEVEVG
-1688 KTDCLDFGDLAGGS
+1688 KTGSLDFGDLAGGS
-1702 VKSLPLKLVNR
+1702 VRSLPLKMVNR
-1713 TRATVPVRLVISA
+1713 TRATVPIRLFISA

-1737 KSPVTMTAGDTLHSG
+1737 KSPVTMTADGSLHSG
-1752 GNLSSISV
+1752 GNYTSISV
-1760 INHVMHSSCGDNPDS
+1760 INHVMHSSSGDNPDS
-1775 FMVWVH
+1775 FIVWVH
-1781 FNAPQRFSVK
+1781 FNAPQRFSAK
-1791 SAVPCDAG
+1791 LG

-1811 DIEVDSPGPSRVIQ
+1811 DIELDSPGPSHVIQ

-1832 SGTARIHAPKD
+1832 SGTARVHAPKD
-1843 LQTVCLRSPLGQ
+1843 LQTVCLQCPAGQ

-1870 VQLRLKSNDG
+1870 VQLRLKSNDS
-1880 DNCFMVKPEELL
+1880 DNCFTVKPEELL

-1897 EQGVIVSFTAQSNR
+1897 EQEVIVTFTAQSNR
-1911 KYKECLLTILVLP
+1911 KCKDCLLTIFVLP
-1924 SGPQYEVVLKGEV
+1924 SGPQYEVMLKGEV
-1937 VQANPE
+1937 VQGNSGNVKSA
-1943 NAASTQVLVPHGE
+1943 QVLVPYGE

-1980 KLVLRNNSP
+1980 KLVLRNNSS

-2022 RELLIKPK
+2022 RELVIKPK

-2082 EELRKHA
+2082 EELRKRS
-2089 DGYVATMSGI
+2089 DGYVATLSSI
-2099 QTGRVSKL
+2099 QIGRVSKL

-2125 YSDLEKRTVM
+2125 YSALEKRTVM
-2135 DSTVISL
+2135 DSAVISL

-2167 QALCQSHTA
+2167 QALCQSQTA

-2200 KPDVGKKALYEN
+2200 QPEVGKKVLSEN

-2240 NEAHIFYGNMSKVI
+2240 NEAQIFYGNMSKVI

-2271 IEFVRASQHHA
+2271 VEFVQALKHHA

-2296 SNVSLDVLPVRG
+2296 SNVSLDVLPVKG
-2308 PPLCATEPVL
+2308 PPLCAPVPVL
-2318 KRTESSLDN
+2318 KRTMSSVDN
-2327 TWSIQPEQLVLTA
+2327 SWSVQPEQLVLTA

-2371 CLTITPQHGIIEP
+2371 CLTITPQHGIIES
-2384 QGHLQILISP
+2384 QSHLQILISP

-2403 MLPWSGQIYVQCDN
+2403 ILPWSGQIYVQCDN

-2424 QIRQDLAMDISAV
+2424 QIRQDLAMDISAS
-2437 GSPSDRALCPLP
+2437 GSSSDRSLCPLP
-2449 PQAETPIGTS
+2449 PQAETPVGAG
-2459 LKSQCSSSPQTS
+2459 LKAQCSSPQTS

-2484 CSGESSECPVEV
+2484 CSGESSECSIEV
-2496 ENLGEEVR
+2496 ENHGEEVR

-2521 GGVYRATYT
+2521 GDVYRATYT

-2543 KEKMQVPFTFLPRD
+2543 KEKMQVPFAFLPRD

-2579 RIRFQLCG
+2579 QIRFQLCG
-2587 MGIRAGAGMSRKED
+2587 AGVRAGAGTSHEDCALLRTDVNVKSRK
-2601 GTLVRTDINL
+2601 
-2611 KSRNRVESEG
+2611 RVESAG
-2621 SKTGM
+2621 SKNGM

-2641 FPATRV
+2641 FPTTRV

-2658 NNSCN
+2658 NNSAN

-2679 HSKYSLRTQHYINL
+2679 HSKYSL
-2693 PVQFRPTTVG
+2693 
-2703 QFSGLLH
+2703 
-2710 VQTDTDV
+2710 
-2717 KLAIELSGEALP
+2717 